1 MEYYRNNKGQT
12 LVELVVVL
20 AVVGMIVTGV
30 VSIAAVSV
38 RNARFSKD
46 QASASRYAQEA
57 MEWIRQERDTSWS
70 GFYNRRDRTYCMP
83 TLSWSQTSG
92 CNSDQFISNTQ
103 FIRTATLAPL
113 TPLDENSVQ
122 VDVSVSWSDARGSHQ
137 SRMSTVLT
145 SWKAQ

>member
-1 MEYYRNNKGQT
+1 MEYYKNNSKGQT
-12 LVELVVVL
+12 LIELVVVL

-46 QASASRYAQEA
+46 QATASRYTQEA

-70 GFYNRRDRTYCMP
+70 DFYSRRDRTYCMP

-92 CNSDQFISNTQ
+92 CNSSQVISNTA
-103 FIRTATLAPL
+103 FTRTSML
-113 TPLDENSVQ
+113 TPLDVNSIQ
-122 VDVSVSWSDARGSHQ
+122 VDVNVSWEDARGSHQ

-145 SWKAQ
+145 SWTAQ